1 MSTSLRLLDTLR
13 GGNCLLRSS
22 TDGIWVRKMSLHGA
36 ESYVR
41 LAKKQISQL
50 DINDSLLKAI
60 DELLREVKHLSE
72 EVRKARRDLWFSRHT
87 G

>member
-1 MSTSLRLLDTLR
+1 
-13 GGNCLLRSS
+13 
-22 TDGIWVRKMSLHGA
+22 MSLHGA

-41 LAKKQISQL
+41 LAQKQVSQV
-50 DINDSLLKAI
+50 DINASLSKAI

>member
-1 MSTSLRLLDTLR
+1 VAVTAYYIPQPT
-13 GGNCLLRSS
+13 
-22 TDGIWVRKMSLHGA
+22 GIWVRKMSLHGA

-41 LAKKQISQL
+41 LAKKQISQI

>member
-1 MSTSLRLLDTLR
+1 
-13 GGNCLLRSS
+13 
-22 TDGIWVRKMSLHGA
+22 MSLHGA

-41 LAKKQISQL
+41 LAKKQVSQV
-50 DINDSLLKAI
+50 DINASLLKAI